1 MRPTAC
7 RYSVVVIDEAHERTI
22 HTDVLLGLL
31 RDLLTRRPCPPANGL
46 APDGPGSSLP
56 PLRLIVTSATL
67 DADAFCSF
75 FKGSRAAYV
84 QGRQYPVR
92 VLYTPQPEEDYLDA
106 ALVTVMQVHVE
117 EPPGDILVFLTGQD
131 EIDSMARLLRDRVT
145 SSGTGPGIMIAPLYA
160 SLPPEQQM
168 AAFAPAQPPGAR
180 KVVLATNIAETSVT
194 LPGVR
199 YVIDT
204 GLAKQRSFNPK
215 TGVDT
220 LAVTPISAAAAR
232 QRAGRAGREAPG
244 VCYRLY
250 TEDSFCDLLPA
261 TVPEM
266 LRANL
271 GGVVLQLKAL
281 GVADV
286 LHFPLLDPPP
296 RAALVRS
303 LELLYAL
310 GALDDTGQLTP
321 RGQALAQLPLEPQAG
336 AALLAAV
343 EAGPGCVEAVIAV
356 LSMLSCDAAVFTPT
370 PKDKERDAATAR
382 AQFMA
387 PEGDHEALRRVFD
400 GYSATPASQR
410 AQWCRD
416 HFVNAR
422 ALARASDVADQLRR
436 AVPAASAAQPSDA
449 GARREDD
456 PTVPL
461 RRALTSGF
469 FLQTAALQP
478 NGSYRTLVGGQQV
491 GIHPSSVLAQAQARK
506 GAGGVKHKCVLFTEL
521 VRTTKLYMRDVT
533 AMDAAWLPEVAPRIF
548 RPAAG
553 VERG

>member
-1 MRPTAC
+1 MR

-31 RDLLTRRPCPPANGL
+31 RDLLTRRPCPSSTPPGAALPAG
-46 APDGPGSSLP
+46 GSASHP

-75 FKGSRAAYV
+75 FHDSRAAYV
-84 QGRQYPVR
+84 QGRQDPVR

-106 ALVTVMQVHVE
+106 ALVTVMQIHAE
-117 EPPGDILVFLTGQD
+117 QPPGDVLVFLTGQD
-131 EIDSMARLLRDRVT
+131 EIDSMARLLRDRAT
-145 SSGTGPGIMIAPLYA
+145 SSPSGPGLMIAPLYA

-168 AAFAPAQPPGAR
+168 AAFAPAQPTGAR

-199 YVIDT
+199 YVVDT

-250 TEDSFCDLLPA
+250 TEDAFCGLLPA

-296 RAALVRS
+296 RAALIRS

-310 GALDDTGQLTP
+310 GALDDSGQLTP

-343 EAGPGCVEAVIAV
+343 EAGPSCVEGVIAV
-356 LSMLSCDAAVFTPT
+356 LAMLSCDAAVFFPP
-370 PKDKERDAATAR
+370 PKDKERDAASAR

-387 PEGDHEALRRVFD
+387 GEGDHEALRRVFD
-400 GYSATPASQR
+400 GYSATPAHQR

-416 HFVNAR
+416 YFVNAR

-436 AVPAASAAQPSDA
+436 AVPAASAAQASDA
-449 GARREDD
+449 GSSGEED
-456 PTVPL
+456 PTAPL
-461 RRALTSGF
+461 RRALTSGY

-491 GIHPSSVLAQAQARK
+491 AIHPSSVLAQAQARK
-506 GAGGVKHKCVLFTEL
+506 GGPQAKHKCVLFTEL

-533 AMDAAWLPEVAPRIF
+533 AVEAAWLPEVAPRIF